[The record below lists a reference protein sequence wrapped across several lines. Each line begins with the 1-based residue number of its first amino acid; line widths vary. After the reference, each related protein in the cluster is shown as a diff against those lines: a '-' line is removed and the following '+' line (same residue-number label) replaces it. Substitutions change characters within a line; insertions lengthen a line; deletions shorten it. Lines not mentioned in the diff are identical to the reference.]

1 MDASEVFQAAE
12 EAFDPVALLVGD
24 SVVCVGML
32 ACWIGR
38 DDRLAAVLGQP
49 VAQGPRVIGAVSQQA
64 AGRTGDGQQIARA
77 GQVVGVAGG
86 QDQREGP
93 SPLIGQGVNLGGTTT
108 ARAPDAVMEGPPF
121 APAAERCALM
131 CIESTEAVTPPITP
145 LDPVR
150 A

>member
-1 MDASEVFQAAE
+1 MRVFA
-12 EAFDPVALLVGD
+12 
-24 SVVCVGML
+24 
-32 ACWIGR
+32 GR
-38 DDRLAAVLGQP
+38 VRRDNWLAAVLGKP
-49 VAQGPRVIGAVSQQA
+49 FAQGPRVIGAIGEQA
-64 AGRTGDGQQIARA
+64 AGRAGDGQQIARA
-77 GQVVGVAGG
+77 CQVMRVAGG

-121 APAAERCALM
+121 APAADRCALM

-145 LDPVR
+145 VDPVR